1 MAYTQYP
8 SRDRQMIS
16 TFYGLDKGK
25 RIRDGAW
32 NDMLNMT
39 CDDYPVAG
47 TREKRMFLTKG
58 ASEDDPLINGA
69 ITSVVKNYIP
79 GLGESIVTAMKAG
92 NTVHVNA
99 SGDNDDIDVNFSGD
113 DQTLLNFGK
122 NTFVYPAMKY
132 IEWNANKTA
141 SVKDTAVFVEGFD
154 FVMTDAA
161 AVDLDINTDTEKPI
175 DPDNGDIWYD
185 ESVNGLYKYS
195 AATEEWIAFAASYI
209 KLKPTQDNADTFK
222 AFVAKL
228 KEGQAIRIKGASHET
243 INASY
248 IVYKLS
254 SPIMPAASSYI
265 LVNGFARHHQMES
278 LTHAIIE
285 RRSPMFDFAVECR
298 NRIWGCRYGIN
309 DDDEFVN
316 EIYGSALGDPL
327 DYFNYEGTAADSFTA
342 SVGTGGKWSGI
353 GVIDD
358 YVVFFKEDRYY
369 VLSGTEPPFRLR
381 EVQAEG
387 VQLGSHKSVC
397 SIGGYL
403 YYKSNHGIMRMST
416 DSLPVCIS
424 EELGKD
430 EYYKAIAG
438 TDGRKYFLQV
448 NDKLADIMLPYK
460 RDLFVYDTRNGLWTR
475 ENELS
480 FELAGIVRDENE
492 VLALGYHT
500 ETREIQPEDIEVTV
514 YLLDGAYLGNIGVD
528 ALGTVSAAGVIM
540 AVDEEPDFTW
550 HAETGLLGL
559 GDPDEKIARTI
570 QIRAKTAL
578 GARLRCEISYNDS
591 NEWTQIYNEIR
602 EATTTHVISH
612 KPGVRCDTFRLRFSG
627 VGACDIYSITITTEG
642 AGDNVHYGYT

>member
-8 SRDRQMIS
+8 SRDRQMTN

-32 NDMLNMT
+32 NDMMNMT
-39 CDDYPVAG
+39 CEGYPVASV
-47 TREKRMFLTKG
+47 RDKRMLLTKG
-58 ASEDDPLINGA
+58 AAEYDPLINGA
-69 ITSVVKNYIP
+69 ITSAVKNYIP

-99 SGDNDDIDVNFSGD
+99 SGDNDDIDVNFFGD

-122 NTFVYPAMKY
+122 NTFCYPEMKY
-132 IEWNANKTA
+132 IHWNEDKTA
-141 SVKDTAVFVEGFD
+141 TVENTAESVTGFSYENDPETEGYLLLWPNENQQAFET
-154 FVMTDAA
+154 FMGKIKVGDAIRLSGA
-161 AVDLDINTDTEKPI
+161 
-175 DPDNGDIWYD
+175 DPYVNGGHIVQKKNIDNGYIQIDGSTPSDHRI
-185 ESVNGLYKYS
+185 SV
-195 AATEEWIAFAASYI
+195 
-209 KLKPTQDNADTFK
+209 ADG
-222 AFVAKL
+222 V
-228 KEGQAIRIKGASHET
+228 
-243 INASY
+243 
-248 IVYKLS
+248 
-254 SPIMPAASSYI
+254 
-265 LVNGFARHHQMES
+265 
-278 LTHAIIE
+278 IE
-285 RRSPMFDFAVECR
+285 RRAPRFDFAVEHR
-298 NRIWGCRYGIN
+298 NRIWGCRYGTN

-327 DYFNYEGTAADSFTA
+327 NYFLYEGTAADSFTA
-342 SVGTGGKWSGI
+342 SVGTGGRWSGI
-353 GVIDD
+353 GVIED
-358 YVVFFKEDRYY
+358 YVIFFKADRYY
-369 VLSGTEPPFRLR
+369 ILSGTEPPFTLR
-381 EVQAEG
+381 EIRAEG

-397 SIGGYL
+397 AIGGYL

-424 EELGKD
+424 EELGND

-438 TDGRKYFLQV
+438 TDGRKYFLQL
-448 NDKLADIMLPYK
+448 DKKILSDITLPYE
-460 RDLFVYDTRNGLWTR
+460 RELYVYDTRNGLWTR
-475 ENELS
+475 EKNLD

-500 ETREIQPEDIEVTV
+500 ETREILPEEIEVTV
-514 YLLDGAYLGNIGVD
+514 FLLDGAYLGNVGLD

-559 GDPDEKIARTI
+559 DDPDEKIARMI
-570 QIRAKTAL
+570 QVRAKTAL
-578 GARLRCEISYNDS
+578 GARLRCDISYNDS
-591 NEWTQIYNEIR
+591 NEWTQIYSEIR

-642 AGDNVHYGYT
+642 AGDNVHY

>member
-1 MAYTQYP
+1 MAYTQYQ
-8 SRDRQMIS
+8 SRDRQMTN

-39 CDDYPVAG
+39 CDDYPVAA
-47 TREKRMFLTKG
+47 TRDKRMLLTKG
-58 ASEDDPLINGA
+58 AAEDDPLINGA
-69 ITSVVKNYIP
+69 ITSAVKNYIP

-99 SGDNDDIDVNFSGD
+99 SGDNDDIDVNFPGD

-122 NTFVYPAMKY
+122 NTFAYPAMKY
-132 IEWNANKTA
+132 IEWNGTGTGKV
-141 SVKDTAVFVEGFD
+141 SAVYESVEGFTAHKD
-154 FVMTDAA
+154 SEDDSMIVFSEY
-161 AVDLDINTDTEKPI
+161 NNHE
-175 DPDNGDIWYD
+175 
-185 ESVNGLYKYS
+185 
-195 AATEEWIAFAASYI
+195 
-209 KLKPTQDNADTFK
+209 
-222 AFVAKL
+222 AFVAFLAK
-228 KEGQAIRIKGASHET
+228 IKKGDALRVILRGVGGYEAK
-243 INASY
+243 ASY
-248 IVYKLS
+248 NVEEVNTTQNWFTVRGNFS
-254 SPIMPAASSYI
+254 S
-265 LVNGFARHHQMES
+265 ES
-278 LTHAIIE
+278 AITVADGTIE
-285 RRSPMFDFAVECR
+285 RRSPTFDFAVECR
-298 NRIWGCRYGIN
+298 NRIWGCRYGEN
-309 DDDEFVN
+309 DDGEFVN

-327 DYFNYEGTAADSFTA
+327 NFFVYEDTAADSFTA

-369 VLSGTEPPFRLR
+369 ILSGTEPPFRLR

-397 SIGGYL
+397 AIGGYL

-448 NDKLADIMLPYK
+448 NDKLADFMLPYK

-475 ENELS
+475 EKELS

-500 ETREIQPEDIEVTV
+500 ETRRIQPEDIEVTV
-514 YLLDGAYLGNIGVD
+514 YLLDGAYLGNVGVD

-559 GDPDEKIARTI
+559 GDPDEKIARMI
-570 QIRAKTAL
+570 QVRAKTAF

-591 NEWTQIYNEIR
+591 NEWTKIYNEIR

-627 VGACDIYSITITTEG
+627 AGACDIYSITITTEG
-642 AGDNVHYGYT
+642 AGDNVHY